1 MFPRI
6 FGHEAGGYVL
16 FPDPIY
22 YYIYVA
28 GMIFF
33 LIAVGFMVI
42 VGGLCLFSLLDAKQ
56 FICVAWIL
64 VNMWKSHKK

>member
-16 FPDPIY
+16 FPDPLY
-22 YYIYVA
+22 YYVA
-28 GMIFF
+28 GIIFLCVF
-33 LIAVGFMVI
+33 GFIVI
-42 VGGLCLFSLLDAKQ
+42 VGGLCSFGLLDAGRS
-56 FICVAWIL
+56 ICVTWIL